1 MSSRG
6 CESSSKIKT
15 EQDHAI
21 VMKEGV
27 REGRDW
33 ELGIQQNDKKQSPT
47 VEHKN
52 HIQYPVNTP
61 KRMYIT

>member
-1 MSSRG
+1 
-6 CESSSKIKT
+6 
-15 EQDHAI
+15 
-21 VMKEGV
+21 MKEGV

-61 KRMYIT
+61 KRMYIS